1 MYLVFVPNTCAY
13 FLTVCSVSVL
23 CVLINSSAMLFD
35 YCCSCY
41 VLKLGVVLLL
51 FIYVYFDYLVYFIVL
66 FEFCNS
72 FSICVKNI
80 SIILIGIA
88 LNCKLC

>member
-1 MYLVFVPNTCAY
+1 MYLVFVCSKFMCL
-13 FLTVCSVSVL
+13 FLNSLFCL
-23 CVLINSSAMLFD
+23 CVLINSSAMLFG

-41 VLKLGVVLLL
+41 VLKLGLVLLL
-51 FIYVYFDYLVYFIVL
+51 FIYVYFDCSVYFIVL
-66 FEFCNS
+66 FEFCNR

>member
-1 MYLVFVPNTCAY
+1 M
-13 FLTVCSVSVL
+13 L
-23 CVLINSSAMLFD
+23 CVLINTSTMLFG

-51 FIYVYFDYLVYFIVL
+51 FVYVYFDYSVYFIVL
-66 FEFCNS
+66 FEFCNR
-72 FSICVKNI
+72 FSTCVKNI

-88 LNCKLC
+88 LNHKLC